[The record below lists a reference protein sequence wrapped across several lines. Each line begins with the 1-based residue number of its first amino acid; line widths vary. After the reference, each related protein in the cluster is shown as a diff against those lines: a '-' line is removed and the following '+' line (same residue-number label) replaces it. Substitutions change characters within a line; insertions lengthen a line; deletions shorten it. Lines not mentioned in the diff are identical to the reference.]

1 MIRVGL
7 VDDHALFRK
16 SLANLIDT
24 FENVKVVLEASNGNE
39 LFEKLPKTNLDILL
53 LDIQMPGMDGYETC
67 EILNKKHPEIKI
79 LIVSQLTSNE
89 SVNKIIE
96 LGAHGYF
103 TKNAD
108 PENLEYAINATYEK
122 GFYFGVELSSLLK
135 DAFQY
140 EKIKTTTDATI
151 TVSFT
156 NREIEIIKMAG
167 KELSSIEIA
176 NQLGINARTVET
188 HRKRIMEKVGSKN
201 FIGVILYA
209 LKHEF
214 ISINHF

>member
-7 VDDHALFRK
+7 VDDHKLFRK
-16 SLANLIDT
+16 SLANLIGS
-24 FENVKVVLEASNGNE
+24 FEGLDVVLEASNGKE
-39 LFEKLPKTNLDILL
+39 LFKELPNIELDIVL
-53 LDIQMPGMDGYETC
+53 LDIQMPEMDGYETC
-67 EILNKKHPEIKI
+67 EILNKDYPEIKI

-89 SVNKIIE
+89 SVNKTIE

-103 TKNAD
+103 TKNSD
-108 PENLEYAINATYEK
+108 PEQLEIAIKNTFNL
-122 GFYFGVELSSLLK
+122 GFYFGTDLSSLLK
-135 DAFQY
+135 DAVLY
-140 EKIKTTTDATI
+140 KKMYTI
-151 TVSFT
+151 PMSNQLISFT
-156 NREIEIIKMAG
+156 TREIEIIKMAG
-167 KELSSIEIA
+167 KEFNSIEIA
-176 NQLGINARTVET
+176 KKLNINTRTVET